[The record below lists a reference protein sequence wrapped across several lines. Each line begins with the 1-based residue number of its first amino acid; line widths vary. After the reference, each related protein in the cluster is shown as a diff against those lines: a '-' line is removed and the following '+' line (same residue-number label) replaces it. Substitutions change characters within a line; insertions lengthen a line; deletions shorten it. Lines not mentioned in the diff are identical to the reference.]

1 LVVKFNGGREI
12 YGELKSWDKSMNLIL
27 SNTQEVLAIE
37 DKKEMTRQ
45 LGLVV
50 VKGSQIQSIALRD
63 GYLIIDNPFL
73 QG

>member
-1 LVVKFNGGREI
+1 
-12 YGELKSWDKSMNLIL
+12 MNLIL